1 MISGIVAM
9 SKNWVI
15 GREGALP
22 WRLSEDL
29 KRFKSLTMGHPIIMG
44 RKTFES
50 IGKVLPGRQNIVIS
64 RQEGFQIEGATVVPS
79 LERALEVGRAQGQEV
94 FIVGGGEIYR
104 LALPLIQ
111 KLYLTLVSATIEG
124 DAFFPVFDWNEWVEL
139 NREERVDPLEYSFI
153 TLERKAHSLE

>member
-1 MISGIVAM
+1 M
-9 SKNWVI
+9 STNWVI
-15 GREGALP
+15 GREGGLP

-64 RQEGFQIEGATVVPS
+64 RQKGLQIEGVTVVPS
-79 LERALEVGRAQGQEV
+79 LEQALEVGRAQEQEV

-111 KLYLTLVSATIEG
+111 KLYLTLVNATVEG

-139 NREERVDPLEYSFI
+139 NREERLDPLAYSFI
-153 TLERKAHSLE
+153 TLERKAHGSE